1 MDGESADSLQHSF
14 GFDKVFGQQSSQE
27 TVFEEVSTMVQSA
40 LDGYKVCIFAYGQT
54 GSGKT
59 HTMQGGE
66 TPNTEGIIPRSIV
79 HILKEAKRL
88 EAQGWA
94 YTMTASFLEIYNE
107 DIRDLLMDG
116 PQPRRKG
123 AKKEAWAEDKAKKID
138 YTIKHDA
145 MGNTSV
151 KNMTCTGIDSLDD
164 VEALMAKAE
173 TQRSVGQTAMNSRSS
188 RSHSVFTLRH
198 TGATARSAALL
209 TAHAHLDDPD

>member
-66 TPNTEGIIPRSIV
+66 APNTEGIIPRSIV

-107 DIRDLLMDG
+107 EVRDLLMDG
-116 PQPRRKG
+116 PQPRRNRT
-123 AKKEAWAEDKAKKID
+123 AQ
-138 YTIKHDA
+138 
-145 MGNTSV
+145 TSCPAA
-151 KNMTCTGIDSLDD
+151 TTGGDS
-164 VEALMAKAE
+164 
-173 TQRSVGQTAMNSRSS
+173 GSR
-188 RSHSVFTLRH
+188 LPI
-198 TGATARSAALL
+198 GGPDSAAEGG
-209 TAHAHLDDPD
+209 DPEPRP